1 MLVSFPCSQNYVQY
15 IFQKP
20 SFYFQLTFFSFPVL
34 DFSLFLVNSNSLGRE
49 VTGEIIY
56 LMWEHPSSSQ
66 AGKIGSAA
74 HLEFPSQPVYTTTTL
89 FILTEITGW
98 MGLIMLKSTEVVI
111 VFNIS
116 FKQRSCCAKPSQ
128 RANERG
134 HFYQLFFCQVFSLL
148 TFEKCLLAL
157 DNSYVIDLKISH
169 EKQGRNQNQ
178 AFTNSRF
185 IKYYRIIQ
193 KLQQDIHLSLMTRG
207 FFKMSIIIMIMKL
220 KTLKNKNNQIQI
232 YCNSKSAFTT

>member
-111 VFNIS
+111 VFNI
-116 FKQRSCCAKPSQ
+116 FPLNKDLVVQNRAKWPMKEDIFISCFFVRC
-128 RANERG
+128 
-134 HFYQLFFCQVFSLL
+134 FLF
-148 TFEKCLLAL
+148 
-157 DNSYVIDLKISH
+157 
-169 EKQGRNQNQ
+169 
-178 AFTNSRF
+178 
-185 IKYYRIIQ
+185 
-193 KLQQDIHLSLMTRG
+193 
-207 FFKMSIIIMIMKL
+207 
-220 KTLKNKNNQIQI
+220 
-232 YCNSKSAFTT
+232 